1 MGLTINHDTRYLQSI
16 PGDELGRYI
25 DGCMTQ
31 AYATARRHYREEL
44 QEMLEGQARDMYP
57 GQHFRV
63 PLPMEAEFCIGECRK
78 NAVTERITYEEFTS
92 DQIRALSHFLTGMKP

>member
-1 MGLTINHDTRYLQSI
+1 MNLTINHDTRYLQSI

-44 QEMLEGQARDMYP
+44 QQMLEAQARDMYH
-57 GQHFRV
+57 GQLFRV
-63 PLPMEAEFCIGECRK
+63 PLPVAAEFCIGECRK
-78 NAVTERITYEEFTS
+78 NSVTERITYVEFTA
-92 DQIRALSHFLTGMKP
+92 DQIRAFSNFLTGLRP